1 LHNPADSILRLQSA
15 EVKVKMERVV
25 KRLYLAGIAALAAV
39 TGCGG
44 GSSIGG
50 LDAEASYQFALTA
63 AAEVPTPKPT
73 TAIGTATIILYPNS
87 VDYELSGGSLIGAT
101 MAHIHS
107 GAIGATG
114 PIIVTLYQPAS
125 PSGTINGTFA
135 SGSLTAAN
143 LPAGLTVAALKTL
156 ILSGNA
162 YINVHTT
169 ANPSGELRGQIK

>member
-1 LHNPADSILRLQSA
+1 MKH
-15 EVKVKMERVV
+15 
-25 KRLYLAGIAALAAV
+25 LYLTGIAALALV

-63 AAEVPTPKPT
+63 AAEVPAPKPT
-73 TAIGTATIILYPNS
+73 TAIGTATVILYPNS
-87 VDYELSGGSLIGAT
+87 VDFQLSGGSLIGVTSAN
-101 MAHIHS
+101 IHS
-107 GAIGATG
+107 GAIGVAG
-114 PIIVTLYQPAS
+114 PIVVTLYQPAS
-125 PSGTINGTFA
+125 ASGTINGTFA

-143 LPAGLTVAALKTL
+143 LPAGLTLAALKTL

-162 YINVHTT
+162 YINVRTT